1 MTTYTSYNQVGLK
14 ENVDDLISN
23 ISPFATPMQA
33 MIKNEKVNARTFSFL
48 EDSLADSMVN
58 AQVEG
63 SDASMMTLTD
73 ATERTNNTQIMS
85 KAFQISATADA
96 VATYG
101 RAKETALQLAK
112 KLKEIKKDYEH
123 AMVGVTQVA
132 VAGSASTARKMT
144 SLLNQISTEIDAGA
158 DATNALTEAKLL
170 EAGQTAYDNNSD
182 VDTFMIKPADAQI
195 VAGFSAAA
203 GRNREIN
210 QGKTLVNAIDIY
222 VSPYGTYRVVLNRE
236 LKVNHALL
244 IDPTMFKTCTLRP
257 FTRTLL
263 AKNGDSDRHHVV
275 GEVSCKHTNFGDS
288 VKITGLS

>member
-1 MTTYTSYNQVGLK
+1 MATYTSYNQVGLK

-23 ISPFATPMQA
+23 ITPFATPMQA

-48 EDSLADSMVN
+48 EDSLADSQVN

-63 SDASMMTLTD
+63 GDASMLTLTD
-73 ATERTNNTQIMS
+73 ATERTNNTQILS

-101 RAKETALQLAK
+101 RAKETAHQLAK
-112 KLKEIKKDYEH
+112 KLKEIKKDYER
-123 AMVGVTQVA
+123 AMVGVAQA
-132 VAGSASTARKMT
+132 SVAGSSTTARKMT

-195 VAGFSAAA
+195 VAGFSAAS
-203 GRNREIN
+203 GRNREIS
-210 QGKTLVNAIDIY
+210 QGKTLVNAIDLYI
-222 VSPYGTYRVVLNRE
+222 SPYGEYRVVLNRE
-236 LKVNHALL
+236 LKVDHALL
-244 IDPTMFKTCTLRP
+244 IDPTMFKACTLRP

-263 AKNGDSDRHHVV
+263 AKSGDSDKHLVI
-275 GEVSCKHTNFGDS
+275 GEVSCKHTNYGDS

>member
-1 MTTYTSYNQVGLK
+1 MSTYTSYNQVGLK

-23 ISPFATPMQA
+23 ISPFSTPMQA

-48 EDSLADSMVN
+48 EDSLADSQVN
-58 AQVEG
+58 AQIEG

-123 AMVGVTQVA
+123 AMVGVTQA
-132 VAGSASTARKMT
+132 SVAGSASTARKMT
-144 SLLNQISTEIDAGA
+144 SLLNQISTNVDAGA
-158 DATNALTEAKLL
+158 GTADALTEAKLL

-236 LKVNHALL
+236 LKTDHALL

>member
-123 AMVGVTQVA
+123 AMVGVTQA
-132 VAGSASTARKMT
+132 SVAGSASTARKMT
-144 SLLNQISTEIDAGA
+144 SLLNQISTNVDAGGGSA
-158 DATNALTEAKLL
+158 DALTEAKLL

-236 LKVNHALL
+236 LKTDHALL
-244 IDPTMFKTCTLRP
+244 IDPTMFKACTLRP

-263 AKNGDSDRHHVV
+263 AKSGDSDKHLVI

>member
-123 AMVGVTQVA
+123 AMVGVTQA
-132 VAGSASTARKMT
+132 SVAGSASTARKMT
-144 SLLNQISTEIDAGA
+144 SLLNQITTNVDAGGGSA
-158 DATNALTEAKLL
+158 DALTEAKLL

-236 LKVNHALL
+236 LKTDHALL
-244 IDPTMFKTCTLRP
+244 IDPTMFKACTLRP

-263 AKNGDSDRHHVV
+263 AKSGDSDKHLVI
-275 GEVSCKHTNFGDS
+275 GEVSCKHTNYGDS

>member
-1 MTTYTSYNQVGLK
+1 MSTYTSYNQVGLK

-23 ISPFATPMQA
+23 ISPFSTPMQA
-33 MIKNEKVNARTFSFL
+33 MVKNEKVNARTFSFL

-236 LKVNHALL
+236 LKTDHALL

-263 AKNGDSDRHHVV
+263 AKSGDSDKHLVI

>member
-123 AMVGVTQVA
+123 AMVGVTQA
-132 VAGSASTARKMT
+132 SVAGSASTARKMT
-144 SLLNQISTEIDAGA
+144 SLLNQITTNVDAGGGSA
-158 DATNALTEAKLL
+158 DALTEAKLL

-236 LKVNHALL
+236 LKTDHALL
-244 IDPTMFKTCTLRP
+244 IDPTMFKACTLRP

-263 AKNGDSDRHHVV
+263 AKSGDSDKHLVI